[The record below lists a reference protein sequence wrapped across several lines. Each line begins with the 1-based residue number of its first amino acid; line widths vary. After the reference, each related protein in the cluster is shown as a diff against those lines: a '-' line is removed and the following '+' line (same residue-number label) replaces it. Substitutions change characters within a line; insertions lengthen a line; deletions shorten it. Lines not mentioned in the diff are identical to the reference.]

1 MPCKSIVVSDSVV
14 GFVCDVAGNHV
25 RDKKINLLDMELKVI
40 GEPKRAWDAG
50 DCGQWEI
57 PVECPKCGQDA
68 VALEGY
74 MFAHNDNSIK
84 CENCGYS
91 LDQQQLDRQEEINSV
106 KELLTRWNKAEH
118 GICDKKITDQRAEE
132 FFRNVNKFTRWMVR
146 QGYFFCSGDSIFRAF
161 ALLVDE
167 QERLSKEAEEH
178 IKKVLGRTK
187 Q

>member
-1 MPCKSIVVSDSVV
+1 MPCSPITVGDSVV

-40 GEPKRAWDAG
+40 GEAKRSWDAG

-74 MFAHNDNSIK
+74 MFAHNNNSIK

-91 LDQQQLDRQEEINSV
+91 LDQQQVDRLVEINSV
-106 KELLTRWNKAEH
+106 KELLNRWNAAEH
-118 GICDKKITDQRAEE
+118 SMFEGEITDQRAEE
-132 FFRNVNKFTRWMVR
+132 FIHIVNKFTRWMVR

-161 ALLVDE
+161 ALLVEE
-167 QERLSKEAEEH
+167 QEKNIQR
-178 IKKVLGRTK
+178 GRGTY
-187 Q
+187 